1 MLISRLG
8 RVSPGTVDRILA
20 VLGTAG
26 ALSDAFSQPHIDMNA
41 LAIAS
46 LVLLMGSIGWRRVNS
61 AFTTVVAISALITF
75 TYASGY
81 NGDGSFEAAAIALN
95 FYLLGQDARAHRGI
109 YWRAAVLGY
118 WVVGAVVVTYG
129 SAPGTPGTVAGVW
142 CLFGVLPFVF
152 GFVLAVRT
160 QSNLELEEQ
169 TSRLDSEQEV
179 RARRAA
185 AEERSRIAR
194 ELHDVIGHC
203 VSVMVVQAAGARRV
217 ASGDVAAARQAL
229 EVVEGSGREALA
241 DLRWVVGVRRRD
253 TGRLDDG
260 ATPGLAELGGLAER
274 ARAAGLVVSLTVE
287 GQPGEL
293 SPGLESV
300 VYRIIQEALTN
311 TIKHAGPA
319 HADVSV
325 RIGPGDV
332 ELAVSDDGCGPAQD
346 SSACRP
352 AYGLV
357 GMQERAALY
366 GGTLSAAARAGGGF
380 EVRARIPVD
389 AAKSAQGPVQPRG
402 TVAFAAVDSVP
413 STASRAGSLGLP
425 WLDPLLAAV
434 VLAVLEFAVLTS
446 THRHGPLVLSEIA
459 AAAIAF
465 ATLWRRVAPLLT
477 LVAVGA
483 VAVAMNYY
491 LIPIQGAPMIGAYLL
506 LVPAYWVAAWADRR
520 RAVTGLALVL
530 AGAAASE
537 LGTRNTTVADVAGG
551 AFVIGAAWAS
561 GRVIRARR
569 LARARLLR
577 TRELVLAERDD
588 RARLAVAGER
598 SRIAQDLHAVAAH
611 SVAAMVV
618 QAAAARAQ
626 LGHDAHDADAAM
638 AAIEDTGR
646 EALAAMRRALGVLR
660 RTDDR
665 AAREPA
671 PGIHRIDE
679 LIQRAREEGQPVDLT
694 VDGDPG
700 TLPATV
706 DLSIYRII
714 EDALQSSRP
723 SGSGPL
729 GVSLSFGEE
738 ELRLDLTAF
747 RAGPSAWPTDAMRQR
762 VAICGGQLHAAA
774 SAGSWQLNARLPRVA
789 RRSFA

>member
-1 MLISRLG
+1 
-8 RVSPGTVDRILA
+8 
-20 VLGTAG
+20 
-26 ALSDAFSQPHIDMNA
+26 MNA

-46 LVLLMGSIGWRRVNS
+46 LVLLMGSIGWRRANS
-61 AFTTVVAISALITF
+61 AFTTVVAVSALITF

-81 NGDGSFEAAAIALN
+81 NGDGSFEAVAIALN
-95 FYLLGQDARAHRGI
+95 FYLLGQDARTHRGT
-109 YWRAAVLGY
+109 YWRVVVLGY
-118 WVVGAVVVTYG
+118 WVAGAVVVTYG
-129 SAPGTPGTVAGVW
+129 PAPGTPGTVAGVW
-142 CLFGVLPFVF
+142 CLFGALPFVF
-152 GFVLAVRT
+152 GFVLAVST

-169 TSRLDSEQEV
+169 TTRLDSEQEMG
-179 RARRAA
+179 ARRAA
-185 AEERSRIAR
+185 AEERNRIAR

-217 ASGDVAAARQAL
+217 ASGDVATARQAL
-229 EVVEGSGREALA
+229 EVVEDSGREALA

-287 GQPGEL
+287 GRPGEL

-300 VYRIIQEALTN
+300 AYRIIQECLTN

-319 HADVSV
+319 HAHVSV
-325 RIGPGDV
+325 RIGSGDL
-332 ELAVSDDGCGPAQD
+332 ELAVSDTGRGPAQD
-346 SSACRP
+346 SSAGRP
-352 AYGLV
+352 AYGLA

-380 EVRARIPVD
+380 EVRAKIPVD
-389 AAKSAQGPVQPRG
+389 AARSAPGPVQPGG
-402 TVAFAAVDSVP
+402 TVACAAVDSVS
-413 STASRAGSLGLP
+413 STVSRAGSLGLP
-425 WLDPLLAAV
+425 WLDPLLAAG
-434 VLAVLEFAVLTS
+434 VLAVLEFAVLTG

-459 AAAIAF
+459 GAAIAF
-465 ATLWRRVAPLLT
+465 CTLWRRVAPLLT

-491 LIPIQGAPMIGAYLL
+491 LIPIQSAPMIGAYLL
-506 LVPAYWVAAWADRR
+506 LVPTYSVAAWADRG

-537 LGTRNTTVADVAGG
+537 LGTHHGTTADFAGG
-551 AFVIGAAWAS
+551 AFVIAAAWAA

-569 LARARLLR
+569 LARARLFR
-577 TRELVLAERDD
+577 TRDLVLAERDD

-598 SRIAQDLHAVAAH
+598 SRIAQDLFAVVARC
-611 SVAAMVV
+611 VAAMVV
-618 QAAAARAQ
+618 QAGAARVQ
-626 LGHDAHDADAAM
+626 LDHDAHGADAAM

-646 EALAAMRRALGVLR
+646 EALAEMRRALGVLR

-665 AAREPA
+665 AVREPA
-671 PGIHRIDE
+671 PGLHRIYE

-714 EDALQSSRP
+714 EDALRSSWP
-723 SGSGPL
+723 PGSGPL
-729 GVSLSFGEE
+729 GVCLSFGEE

-747 RAGPSAWPTDAMRQR
+747 RAGPSTWPTDAMRQR
-762 VAICGGQLHAAA
+762 VAMCGGQLHAATT
-774 SAGSWQLNARLPRVA
+774 AGSWRLNARLPRAA